1 MKRNFG
7 LMLATYTERKTK
19 KGTRRMENKRT
30 RPLPNLRSLN
40 IQGREWYD
48 KYYGNSYH
56 AVRIWANGK
65 HLVDIGMTYGYGD
78 MYLHTALV
86 WLKKWQL
93 IDEDINYIYELR
105 DSLDLYTSLNA
116 GLKKDLYKDTTK
128 DKIAWIHAQIQIQ
141 GLKNG
146 EF

>member
-1 MKRNFG
+1 MNE
-7 LMLATYTERKTK
+7 A
-19 KGTRRMENKRT
+19 RT

-40 IQGREWYD
+40 IQGREWFD
-48 KYYGNSYH
+48 KANGNSYH

-65 HLVDIGMTYGYGD
+65 HLVDIGMTYGYHD

-86 WLKKWQL
+86 WLKKWQ
-93 IDEDINYIYELR
+93 IIHEDTQYIYELR

-116 GLKKDLYKDTTK
+116 GLKKDLYKDTQK
-128 DKIAWIHAQIQIQ
+128 DKNLWIHAQIQIE

-146 EF
+146 DF